1 MLIELRIRD
10 YAVIHDLTLEL
21 GPGLSAL
28 SGETGAGKSII
39 VGALSLLLGERATS
53 DRVRSGAERAMVE
66 AVFDVSDHPKLKT
79 DLSDLG
85 IEAEDGLLI
94 LRREVALAGR
104 NRAWIN
110 ESRTTARTVG
120 ELGRFLVDLHGQHE
134 HQTLLRKDT
143 QRSILDAFGDAEQDA
158 TAVAEEFQGLSRLQA
173 QLKELQEHRRELA
186 SRTDFLR
193 FQIGELDEANVQSGE
208 DEALA
213 EESGRLENSEELL
226 GEATR
231 IHGELYSAEGAI
243 TEKISSLARTLA
255 RLKDWDASLEA
266 PYKELQEAYHTLAE
280 VGRDLGDYVGTVHH
294 DPGRLEEVRSRL
306 DLIHSLKRKYGPTS
320 ENVIAARDRVRSELD
335 ELEDGRWDEDTL
347 AADIERLRDRLVSAA
362 ARLSG
367 KRREAAT
374 RLEKEVGA
382 LLPDLGLP
390 SGTFKVELEAL
401 PEMTS
406 HGAENVEFLVSLNA
420 GFPPT
425 ALARVASG
433 GELSRVMLALKAIL
447 ARVDQVPTMVF
458 DEIDAGI
465 GGRVASLVA
474 AKLKD
479 VARYHQVF
487 VVTHLPQLASR
498 AHSHLLVEKSSEDEK
513 LAATD
518 VKGLTGDARVREI
531 ARMLGGDPESETSK
545 DHARE
550 LLGAVD

>member
-39 VGALSLLLGERATS
+39 VGALSLLLGERASS
-53 DRVRSGAERAMVE
+53 DSVRTGAKRAMVE
-66 AVFDVSDHPKLKT
+66 AVFDVSSYPKLRAH
-79 DLSDLG
+79 LNDLG

-94 LRREVALAGR
+94 LRREVAAAGR

-110 ESRTTARTVG
+110 ESPTTARTVG
-120 ELGRFLVDLHGQHE
+120 ELGRSLVDLHGQHE

-143 QRSILDAFGDAEQDA
+143 QRSILDAFGEAGQDA
-158 TAVAEEFQGLSRLQA
+158 SAVAEEFHDLARLEA
-173 QLKELQEHRRELA
+173 KLKELREHRRELA
-186 SRTDFLR
+186 SRVDFLR
-193 FQIGELDEANVQSGE
+193 FQISELDEANVQAGE

-226 GEATR
+226 DEATR
-231 IHGELYSAEGAI
+231 IHGELYSADGAI
-243 TEKISSLARTLA
+243 TEKISAMAQTLA
-255 RLKDWDASLEA
+255 RLKVWDSALEG
-266 PYKELQEAYHTLAE
+266 PHKELQEAYHALTE
-280 VGRDLGDYVGTVHH
+280 VGRDLGNYVGTTRH
-294 DPGRLEEVRSRL
+294 DPVRLEEVRSRL
-306 DLIHSLKRKYGPTS
+306 DLMHSLKRKYGPTS
-320 ENVIAARDRVRSELD
+320 EDVIAARGRVRAELD

-347 AADIERLRDRLVSAA
+347 AAEVERMRGKLVSSAA
-362 ARLSG
+362 SLSK
-367 KRREAAT
+367 KRQEAAT
-374 RLEKEVGA
+374 RLEKEVEA

-390 SGTFKVELEAL
+390 AGTFKVQMEII
-401 PEMTS
+401 PEVGS

-447 ARVDQVPTMVF
+447 AQVDQVPTMVF

-465 GGRVASLVA
+465 GGQVASLVA
-474 AKLKD
+474 TKLRD
-479 VARYHQVF
+479 VARCHQVF

-498 AHSHLLVEKSSEDEK
+498 AGTRQGAARGRRLVS
-513 LAATD
+513 
-518 VKGLTGDARVREI
+518 RVRSS
-531 ARMLGGDPESETSK
+531 PEHRRYSQSP
-545 DHARE
+545 R
-550 LLGAVD
+550 

>member
-21 GPGLSAL
+21 GPGLSVL

-39 VGALSLLLGERATS
+39 VGALSLLLGERASS
-53 DRVRSGAERAMVE
+53 DTVRTGAERAMVE
-66 AVFDVSDHPKLKT
+66 AVFDVTGHPKIGAQL
-79 DLSDLG
+79 DDLG

-94 LRREVALAGR
+94 LRREVAAVGR

-110 ESRTTARTVG
+110 ESPTTARTVG
-120 ELGRFLVDLHGQHE
+120 ELGRSLVDLHGQHE

-143 QRSILDAFGDAEQDA
+143 QRRILDAFGGAEQDA
-158 TAVAEEFQGLSRLQA
+158 LAVEEAFEELSKLEA

-186 SRTDFLR
+186 SRVDFLR
-193 FQIGELDEANVQSGE
+193 FQMSELEEANVQPE
-208 DEALA
+208 EEEALVD
-213 EESGRLENSEELL
+213 ESRRLENSEELL

-231 IHGELYSAEGAI
+231 IHTELYSTEGAI
-243 TEKISSLARTLA
+243 TEKVAALAQTLA
-255 RLKDWDASLEA
+255 RLKEWDPALEG
-266 PYKELQEAYHTLAE
+266 PQKELQEAYHALAE
-280 VGRDLGDYVGTVHH
+280 VGRDLSNYVGGLRH
-294 DPGRLEEVRSRL
+294 DPERLEEVRSRL
-306 DLIHSLKRKYGPTS
+306 DVIHSLKRKYGPTS
-320 ENVIAARDRVRSELD
+320 EDVVASRDRVRAELD
-335 ELEDGRWDEDTL
+335 EVEDGRWNEDALIADVDRTRSTL
-347 AADIERLRDRLVSAA
+347 IQAA
-362 ARLSG
+362 ASLSE
-367 KRREAAT
+367 KRREAAA
-374 RLEKEVGA
+374 RLEEEVEA

-390 SGTFKVELEAL
+390 AGTFKVQMETL
-401 PEMTS
+401 PDVKS
-406 HGAENVEFLVSLNA
+406 RGAEDVEFLVSVNK

-433 GELSRVMLALKAIL
+433 GELSRVMLTLKAIL
-447 ARVDQVPTMVF
+447 AQVDQVPTLVF

-465 GGRVASLVA
+465 GGQVASLVA

-498 AHSHLLVEKSSEDEK
+498 ARSHLLVEKNEGEG
-513 LAATD
+513 LAETA

-531 ARMLGGDPESETSK
+531 ARMLGGDPESATSQ

-550 LLGAVD
+550 LLAAGD

>member
-39 VGALSLLLGERATS
+39 VGALSLLLGERASS

-66 AVFDVSDHPKLKT
+66 AVFDVSGHPKLMAQV
-79 DLSDLG
+79 SDLG

-94 LRREVALAGR
+94 LRREVAAAGR

-110 ESRTTARTVG
+110 ESPTTARTVG
-120 ELGRFLVDLHGQHE
+120 DLGRSLVDLHGQHE

-143 QRSILDAFGDAEQDA
+143 QRSILDAFGGAGPDA
-158 TAVAEEFQGLSRLQA
+158 TAVAEESEAVSRLEA
-173 QLKELQEHRRELA
+173 QLKELREHRQELA
-186 SRTDFLR
+186 SRVDFLR
-193 FQIGELDEANVQSGE
+193 FQMSELDEANVQPGE
-208 DEALA
+208 EEELA
-213 EESGRLENSEELL
+213 EESSRLENSEELL

-231 IHGELYSAEGAI
+231 VHSELYSTEGAV
-243 TEKISSLARTLA
+243 TERISELAQTLA
-255 RLKDWDASLEA
+255 RLKEWDGSLEA
-266 PYKELQEAYHTLAE
+266 PHKELEEAYHALTE
-280 VGRDLGDYVGTVHH
+280 VGRDLSDYVGTVRH
-294 DPGRLEEVRSRL
+294 DPGRLDEVRSRL

-320 ENVIAARDRVRSELD
+320 EDVVAARERVGGELSEI
-335 ELEDGRWDEDTL
+335 EDGGWDEDTL
-347 AADIERLRDRLVSAA
+347 AADVERARSSLASTA
-362 ARLSG
+362 ARLST

-374 RLEKEVGA
+374 RLEKEVEA

-390 SGTFKVELEAL
+390 AGTFKVQMDAL
-401 PEMTS
+401 PEVRS
-406 HGAENVEFLVSLNA
+406 HGAETVEFLVSVNA
-420 GFPPT
+420 GFPPS

-447 ARVDQVPTMVF
+447 AQVDEVPTLVF

-465 GGRVASLVA
+465 GGQVATLVG

-498 AHSHLLVEKSSEDEK
+498 AGSHLLVEKSDGEG
-513 LAATD
+513 LAASD
-518 VKGLTGDARVREI
+518 VKGLSGDDRVREI
-531 ARMLGGDPESETSK
+531 ARMLGGDPESETSQ

-550 LLGAVD
+550 LLAAGD

>member
-21 GPGLSAL
+21 GPGLSVL

-39 VGALSLLLGERATS
+39 VGALSLLLGERASS
-53 DRVRSGAERAMVE
+53 DRVRTGAKRAMVE
-66 AVFDVSDHPKLKT
+66 AVFDVSDYPKLKAQ
-79 DLSDLG
+79 LNDLG

-94 LRREVALAGR
+94 LRREVASAGR

-110 ESRTTARTVG
+110 ESPTTARTVG
-120 ELGRFLVDLHGQHE
+120 EVGRSLVDLHGQHE
-134 HQTLLRKDT
+134 HQNLLKKDT
-143 QRSILDAFGDAEQDA
+143 QRSILDAFGEAEKDASV
-158 TAVAEEFQGLSRLQA
+158 VAEEFRALSGLEA
-173 QLKELQEHRRELA
+173 QLKELRQHRRELA
-186 SRTDFLR
+186 SRVDFLR
-193 FQIGELDEANVQSGE
+193 FQIGELDEANVQPGE

-243 TEKISSLARTLA
+243 TERISGLAHALA
-255 RLKDWDASLEA
+255 RLKDWDSSLA
-266 PYKELQEAYHTLAE
+266 GPHKELQEVYHTLAE
-280 VGRDLGDYVGTVHH
+280 VGRELGDYVGTVCH
-294 DPGRLEEVRSRL
+294 DPGRLEEVRTRL
-306 DLIHSLKRKYGPTS
+306 DLLHSLKRKYGPTS
-320 ENVIAARDRVRSELD
+320 DDVIEARDRVRAELD

-347 AADIERLRDRLVSAA
+347 AADVERVRGSLASAA
-362 ARLSG
+362 DSLSK
-367 KRREAAT
+367 KRQEAAT
-374 RLEKEVGA
+374 RLEQEVEA
-382 LLPDLGLP
+382 LLPELGLP
-390 SGTFKVELEAL
+390 AGTFKVKLETFA
-401 PEMTS
+401 EVRS
-406 HGAENVEFLVSLNA
+406 HGAESVEFLVSVNA

-433 GELSRVMLALKAIL
+433 GELSRIMLALKAIL
-447 ARVDQVPTMVF
+447 AQVDEVPTMVF

-465 GGRVASLVA
+465 GGKVASLVA

-498 AHSHLLVEKSSEDEK
+498 ARNHLLVEKSDGEG
-513 LAATD
+513 LAAAD
-518 VKGLTGDARVREI
+518 VKGLTGEARVREI
-531 ARMLGGDPESETSK
+531 ARMLGGDPESETSQ

-550 LLGAVD
+550 LLAAGD

>member
-39 VGALSLLLGERATS
+39 VGALSLLLGERASS
-53 DRVRSGAERAMVE
+53 DTVRTGAERAMVE
-66 AVFDVSDHPKLKT
+66 AVFDVSTYPKLRAQ
-79 DLSDLG
+79 LNDLG
-85 IEAEDGLLI
+85 IELEDGLLI
-94 LRREVALAGR
+94 LRREVAAVGR

-110 ESRTTARTVG
+110 ESPATARTVG
-120 ELGRFLVDLHGQHE
+120 ELGRSLVDLHGQHE

-143 QRSILDAFGDAEQDA
+143 QRHILDAFGEAEQDA
-158 TAVAEEFQGLSRLQA
+158 SAVEEAFGVLSKLEA

-186 SRTDFLR
+186 SRVDFLR
-193 FQIGELDEANVQSGE
+193 FQMRELEEADVQPGEE
-208 DEALA
+208 EALS

-226 GEATR
+226 GETTR
-231 IHGELYSAEGAI
+231 IHAELYSAEGAV
-243 TEKISSLARTLA
+243 TEKVSALAQTLA
-255 RLKDWDASLEA
+255 RLKEWDPALDGLHE
-266 PYKELQEAYHTLAE
+266 ELQEAYHALVE
-280 VGRDLGDYVGTVHH
+280 VGRDLSNYVGGLRH

-320 ENVIAARDRVRSELD
+320 EDVIASRDRVRAELD
-335 ELEDGRWDEDTL
+335 EVEDGGWDEDTL
-347 AADIERLRDRLVSAA
+347 AADVERTRSTLAA
-362 ARLSG
+362 AATRLSE

-374 RLEKEVGA
+374 RLEKEVEA

-390 SGTFKVELEAL
+390 AGTFKVQMDTL
-401 PEMTS
+401 PEVNS
-406 HGAENVEFLVSLNA
+406 RGAESIEFLVSVNA

-425 ALARVASG
+425 SLARVASG
-433 GELSRVMLALKAIL
+433 GELSRVMLTLKAIL
-447 ARVDQVPTMVF
+447 AQVDQVPTLVF

-465 GGRVASLVA
+465 GGQVASLVA

-487 VVTHLPQLASR
+487 VVTHLPQVASR
-498 AHSHLLVEKSSEDEK
+498 ARSHLLVEKNEGEG
-513 LAATD
+513 LAETA
-518 VKGLTGDARVREI
+518 VRGLTGDARVREI
-531 ARMLGGDPESETSK
+531 ARMLGGDPESATSQ

-550 LLGAVD
+550 MLAAGD